1 MAKRKGKLQPDEAY
15 EFKVHPPGTLSLKDV
30 DLGVTA
36 PKTGYDEELKRRQHQ
51 VFGLQVR
58 MFQAGRRAIFAFEG
72 WDAAG
77 KGGCIKRLTAE
88 LDPRGYKVWPI
99 GPPDEEARRHHYLW
113 RFWGR
118 LPGKGEVAIF
128 DRSWYGR
135 VLVERVERLAR
146 KAEWKRAYDEINAF
160 ERMLTS
166 DGVQMAKFFLHID
179 RKTQLERFK
188 ERETDRF
195 KNYKIGRLAEST
207 PVEGLRDRGRRD
219 ARPNPSPG
227 CALAPHRRQRQAP
240 RAAGGT
246 AALRRGDG
254 LRARGRALK
263 VGHWMDIPAVALLVC
278 FMRP

>member
-1 MAKRKGKLQPDEAY
+1 MAKRKGKHQPDEAY
-15 EFKVHPPGTLSLKDV
+15 EFKVYPPGTLSLKDV
-30 DLGVTA
+30 EWGATA
-36 PKTGYDEELKRRQHQ
+36 PKDGYDDELKRRQHQ

-58 MFQAGRRAIFAFEG
+58 MFQAGQRAIFAFEG

-135 VLVERVERLAR
+135 VLVERVERFAR
-146 KAEWKRAYDEINAF
+146 EAQWKRAYDEINAF

-166 DGVQMAKFFLHID
+166 DGVRMAKFFLHID
-179 RKTQLERFK
+179 RKTQLERFRA
-188 ERETDRF
+188 RETDRF
-195 KNYKIGRLAEST
+195 KSYKIGPDDWRNRRRWKEYEVAVAEMLDRTHRPDAPWHLVPANDKRYARLE
-207 PVEGLRDRGRRD
+207 VLRL
-219 ARPNPSPG
+219 
-227 CALAPHRRQRQAP
+227 CAKVM
-240 RAAGGT
+240 T
-246 AALRRGDG
+246 AALEGG
-254 LRARGRALK
+254 GA
-263 VGHWMDIPAVALLVC
+263 
-278 FMRP
+278 